1 MVGIIPEDKINEI
14 RQSIDIVD
22 IIGEYV
28 HLKKQ
33 GRNYFGLCPFHGEN
47 TPSFS
52 VSPDKQIYHCFGC
65 KAGGNAISFLMDIDG
80 LSFQEAII
88 KLAEKGKI
96 PLDLEIGSE
105 QNRSDSKVN
114 SEKKQMLEAHELLQK
129 FYHHLLVN
137 TKEGQNALEY
147 LVDRGFTLDS
157 IEKFQIGYSLPS
169 WDFVVKLLQ
178 KRGFSLSLMEKAG
191 LIIQKENSDSYFDRF
206 RNRIMF
212 PIQNSKGETIAF
224 AGRSIEKED
233 QPKYLNSPETELFN
247 KSNVLYNFF
256 RAKSFIKKQQQAIL
270 FEGFADVISADKAE
284 LYNGIATMGTSLTE
298 QHVQLIRR
306 MTDTIIICYDSDFAG
321 TEAAYR
327 AANMLTDH
335 HCPIRIAR
343 MPEGFDP
350 DEYIKKYGSE
360 KFRQEIIAGSLTFMA
375 FKMEYHRL
383 GKKLQNEGEKLRY
396 IEKIIEEITNL
407 DKAVERDHYLRQLA
421 DEFSISLDA
430 LKQQQQQMYY
440 AKKKNGHVKQRENNQ
455 NRLFLQQ
462 KSRLLPANQTA
473 ERRLL
478 AHMLQSVDLAF
489 KIKDLLN
496 GIILY
501 YDEHQAILT
510 YLLGFYEEGNEA
522 DTSKFLL
529 YLPDENL
536 RRIVTEL
543 EMMPLN
549 SDVADREIEDYV
561 NQVLKH
567 QKMLKIKEKENL
579 QKKAEQENDFVKAID
594 LAKEIIVLRKS
605 L

>member
-33 GRNYFGLCPFHGEN
+33 GKNYFGLCPFHGEN

-52 VSPDKQIYHCFGC
+52 VSADKQIYHCFGC
-65 KAGGNAISFLMDIDG
+65 GAGGNAISFLMDIDG
-80 LSFQEAII
+80 LNFQEAVI
-88 KLAEKGKI
+88 KLAEKGNI
-96 PLDLEIGSE
+96 PLEIERRSE
-105 QNRSDSKVN
+105 NISADSKVN
-114 SEKKQMLEAHELLQK
+114 NDQKLMKDAHELLAK

-137 TKEGQNALEY
+137 TKEGQKALEY
-147 LVDRGFTLDS
+147 LLERGFTKAS

-169 WDFVVKLLQ
+169 WDFTVKLLQ
-178 KRGFSLSLMEKAG
+178 KRGFELPLMEKAG
-191 LIIQKENSDSYFDRF
+191 LIIKKENDTAYFDRF

-224 AGRSIEKED
+224 SGRAIDKED
-233 QPKYLNSPETELFN
+233 QPKYLNSPETILFN
-247 KSNVLYNFF
+247 KSNILYNYY
-256 RAKSFIKKQQQAIL
+256 RSKGFIKKQQQVVL
-270 FEGFADVISADKAE
+270 FEGFADVISADNAE
-284 LYNGIATMGTSLTE
+284 VNNSIATMGTSLTD

-306 MTDTIIICYDSDFAG
+306 MTDSVIICYDSDFAG
-321 TEAAYR
+321 IEAAFR
-327 AANMLTDH
+327 AGNMLTEQ
-335 HCPIRIAR
+335 HCHIRVAR
-343 MPEGFDP
+343 MPEGLDP
-350 DEYIKKYGSE
+350 DDYIKKYGAE
-360 KFRQEIIAGSLTFMA
+360 KFRQDVIGGSLTFMA
-375 FKMEYHRL
+375 FKMEYYRL
-383 GKKLQNEGEKLRY
+383 GKKLQNEGEKLQY
-396 IEKIIEEITNL
+396 IEKVIEEITKL

-430 LKQQQQQMYY
+430 LKQQQKQMFY
-440 AKKKNGHVKQRENNQ
+440 ATKNKNRHNQKEGNPNRFFIKQEG
-455 NRLFLQQ
+455 
-462 KSRLLPANQTA
+462 RLLPANQTA

-489 KIKDLLN
+489 KINELLN

-510 YLLGFYEEGNEA
+510 YLLGYYEEGNEP
-522 DTSKFLL
+522 DSSKFLL
-529 YLPDENL
+529 YLPDEKL

-549 SDVADREIEDYV
+549 SEVTEREIEDYV

-567 QKMLKIKEKENL
+567 QKMLKIKEKQNL
-579 QKKAEQENDFVKAID
+579 QKKAEQQNDLERALS
-594 LAKEIIVLRKS
+594 LAMEIMQLQKS

>member
-52 VSPDKQIYHCFGC
+52 VSADKQIYHCFGC
-65 KAGGNAISFLMDIDG
+65 GAGGNAISFLMDIDG

-88 KLAEKGKI
+88 KLAEKTNVS
-96 PLDLEIGSE
+96 LDIEKEAEVHTHEPKANI
-105 QNRSDSKVN
+105 
-114 SEKKQMLEAHELLQK
+114 EKKQMKAAHEFLSK

-137 TKEGQNALEY
+137 TKEGQKALEY
-147 LVDRGFTLDS
+147 LLDRGFSKAS
-157 IEKFQIGYSLPS
+157 IEKFQIGYALPS
-169 WDFVVKLLQ
+169 WDFTVKLLQ
-178 KRGFSLSLMEKAG
+178 KRGYELTLMEKAG
-191 LIIQKENSDSYFDRF
+191 LIIKKENDNAYFDRF
-206 RNRIMF
+206 RSRIMF

-224 AGRSIEKED
+224 SGRAIDQDD

-247 KSNVLYNFF
+247 KRSILYNFN
-256 RAKSFIKKQQQAIL
+256 RAKGFIKKQQQAIL
-270 FEGFADVISADKAE
+270 FEGFADVISADNAE
-284 LYNGIATMGTSLTE
+284 INNGIATMGTSLTE

-306 MTDTIIICYDSDFAG
+306 MTDSVIICYDSDFAG
-321 TEAAYR
+321 IEAAFR
-327 AANMLTDH
+327 AGNMLTEQ
-335 HCPIRIAR
+335 HCHIRIAR
-343 MPEGFDP
+343 MPKNLDP
-350 DEYIKKYGSE
+350 DDYIKKYGTE
-360 KFRQEIIAGSLTFMA
+360 KFRQDVIGNSLTFMA
-375 FKMEYHRL
+375 FKMEYYRL
-383 GKKLQNEGEKLRY
+383 GKKLQNEGEKLQY
-396 IEKIIEEITNL
+396 IEKVIEEISRL
-407 DKAVERDHYLRQLA
+407 EKAVERDHYLRQLA
-421 DEFSISLDA
+421 DEFSISLEA
-430 LKQQQQQMYY
+430 LKQQQKQAYY
-440 AKKKNGHVKQRENNQ
+440 TSKRKNKHQTEQKPKQLYIQ
-455 NRLFLQQ
+455 PDGRLF
-462 KSRLLPANQTA
+462 PANQTA

-478 AHMLQSVDLAF
+478 AHMLQNAELAF

-510 YLLGFYEEGNEA
+510 YLLGYYEEGNEPN
-522 DTSKFLL
+522 TSKFLL
-529 YLPDENL
+529 HLPDDKL

-543 EMMPLN
+543 EMMPIN
-549 SDVADREIEDYV
+549 NEVSDKEIEDYV

-579 QKKAEQENDFVKAID
+579 QKKAEQQNDLKKAMS
-594 LAKEIIVLRKS
+594 LAMEIIQLRKS

>member
-52 VSPDKQIYHCFGC
+52 VSTDKQIYHCFGC
-65 KAGGNAISFLMDIDG
+65 GAGGNVISFLMDIDG
-80 LSFQEAII
+80 LSFQEAVM
-88 KLAEKGKI
+88 KLAEKGKVH
-96 PLDLEIGSE
+96 LELEKGLNDHTSKTKDTSE
-105 QNRSDSKVN
+105 
-114 SEKKQMLEAHELLQK
+114 EKQMKEAYELLQK

-137 TKEGQNALEY
+137 TTEGQHALEY
-147 LVDRGFTLDS
+147 LLGRGFSKNS

-169 WDFVVKLLQ
+169 WDFTVKWLN
-178 KRGFSLSLMEKAG
+178 KRGFQLPLLEKAG
-191 LIIQKENSDSYFDRF
+191 LIIKRESDESYFDRF

-224 AGRSIEKED
+224 AGRAIEKED
-233 QPKYLNSPETELFN
+233 QPKYLNSPETILFN
-247 KSNVLYNFF
+247 KSNILYNYY
-256 RAKSFIKKQQQAIL
+256 RAKGFIKKQQQAIL
-270 FEGFADVISADKAE
+270 FEGFADVISADTAE
-284 LYNGIATMGTSLTE
+284 IFNGIATMGTSLTE

-306 MTDTIIICYDSDFAG
+306 MTDSVTICYDSDFAG
-321 TEAAYR
+321 IEAAYR
-327 AANMLTDH
+327 AGKMLSEQN
-335 HCPIRIAR
+335 CNIRIAR
-343 MPEGFDP
+343 MPEGLDP
-350 DEYIKKYGSE
+350 DDYIKKYGAE
-360 KFRQEIIAGSLTFMA
+360 KFRQDVIGASLTFMS
-375 FKMEYHRL
+375 FKMEYFRL
-383 GKKLQNEGEKLRY
+383 GKNLQNEGEKLQY

-430 LKQQQQQMYY
+430 LKQQQKQIFY
-440 AKKKNGHVKQRENNQ
+440 ATKKNRHHQKEVKTKRFYTEQK
-455 NRLFLQQ
+455 NRLF
-462 KSRLLPANQTA
+462 PAHHTA

-478 AHMLQSVDLAF
+478 AHMLQDADVAF
-489 KIKDLLN
+489 KIKELLN

-510 YLLGFYEEGNEA
+510 YLLGFYEEGNEP

-529 YLPDENL
+529 ILPDEKL
-536 RRIVTEL
+536 RGIVTEL

-549 SDVADREIEDYV
+549 SEVTDREIEDYV
-561 NQVLKH
+561 YQVLKH

-579 QKKAEQENDFVKAID
+579 QKKAEQENDREKALS
-594 LAKEIIVLRKS
+594 LAVEILQLRKS

>member
-52 VSPDKQIYHCFGC
+52 VSTDKQIYHCFGC
-65 KAGGNAISFLMDIDG
+65 GAGGNVISFLMDIDG
-80 LSFQEAII
+80 LSFQEAVM
-88 KLAEKGKI
+88 KLAEKGKVH
-96 PLDLEIGSE
+96 LELEKGLNDHTSKTKDTSE
-105 QNRSDSKVN
+105 
-114 SEKKQMLEAHELLQK
+114 EKQMKEAYELLQK

-137 TKEGQNALEY
+137 TTEGQHALEY
-147 LVDRGFTLDS
+147 LLGRGFSKDS

-169 WDFVVKLLQ
+169 WDFTVKWLN
-178 KRGFSLSLMEKAG
+178 KRGFQLPLLEKAG
-191 LIIQKENSDSYFDRF
+191 LIIKRESDESYFDRF

-224 AGRSIEKED
+224 AGRAIEKED
-233 QPKYLNSPETELFN
+233 QPKYLNSPETILFN
-247 KSNVLYNFF
+247 KSNILYNYY
-256 RAKSFIKKQQQAIL
+256 RAKGFIKKQQQAIL
-270 FEGFADVISADKAE
+270 FEGFADVISADTAE
-284 LYNGIATMGTSLTE
+284 IFNGIATMGTSLTE

-306 MTDTIIICYDSDFAG
+306 MTDSVTICYDSDFAG
-321 TEAAYR
+321 IEAAYR
-327 AANMLTDH
+327 AGKMLSEQN
-335 HCPIRIAR
+335 CNIRIAR
-343 MPEGFDP
+343 MPEGLDP
-350 DEYIKKYGSE
+350 DDYIKKYGAE
-360 KFRQEIIAGSLTFMA
+360 KFRQDVIGASLTFMS
-375 FKMEYHRL
+375 FKMEYFRL
-383 GKKLQNEGEKLRY
+383 GKNLQNEGEKLKY

-430 LKQQQQQMYY
+430 LKQQQKQIFY
-440 AKKKNGHVKQRENNQ
+440 ATKKNRHHQKEVKTKRFYTEQK
-455 NRLFLQQ
+455 NRLF
-462 KSRLLPANQTA
+462 PAHHTA

-478 AHMLQSVDLAF
+478 AHMLQDADVAF
-489 KIKDLLN
+489 KIKELLN

-510 YLLGFYEEGNEA
+510 YLLGFYEEGNEP

-529 YLPDENL
+529 ILPDEKL
-536 RRIVTEL
+536 RGIVTEL

-549 SDVADREIEDYV
+549 SEVTDREIEDYV
-561 NQVLKH
+561 YQVLKH

-579 QKKAEQENDFVKAID
+579 QKKAEQENDREKALS
-594 LAKEIIVLRKS
+594 LAVEILQLRKS

>member
-52 VSPDKQIYHCFGC
+52 VSTDKQIYHCFGC
-65 KAGGNAISFLMDIDG
+65 GAGGNVISFLMDIDG
-80 LSFQEAII
+80 LNFQEAVI
-88 KLAEKGKI
+88 KLAGKGNVHLELEKGLNDHISKSK
-96 PLDLEIGSE
+96 DTSE
-105 QNRSDSKVN
+105 
-114 SEKKQMLEAHELLQK
+114 EKQMKEAYELLQK

-137 TKEGQNALEY
+137 TTEGQHALEY
-147 LVDRGFTLDS
+147 LIGRGFSKSS

-169 WDFVVKLLQ
+169 WDFTVKWLN
-178 KRGFSLSLMEKAG
+178 KRGFQLPLLEKAG
-191 LIIQKENSDSYFDRF
+191 LIIQRENDDTYFDRF

-224 AGRSIEKED
+224 AGRAIAKED
-233 QPKYLNSPETELFN
+233 QPKYLNSPETILFN
-247 KSNVLYNFF
+247 KSNILYNYY
-256 RAKSFIKKQQQAIL
+256 RAKGFIKKQQQAIL
-270 FEGFADVISADKAE
+270 FEGFADVISADSAE
-284 LYNGIATMGTSLTE
+284 IFNGIATMGTSLTE

-306 MTDTIIICYDSDFAG
+306 MTDAVTICYDSDFAG
-321 TEAAYR
+321 IEAAYR
-327 AANMLTDH
+327 AGKMLTEQN
-335 HCPIRIAR
+335 CNIRIAR
-343 MPEGFDP
+343 MPEGLDP
-350 DEYIKKYGSE
+350 DDYIKKYGAE
-360 KFRQEIIAGSLTFMA
+360 KFRKDVIGASLTFMS
-375 FKMEYHRL
+375 FKMEYFRL
-383 GKKLQNEGEKLRY
+383 GKNLQNEGEKLQY

-407 DKAVERDHYLRQLA
+407 DRAVERDHYLRQLA

-430 LKQQQQQMYY
+430 LKQQQKQMFY
-440 AKKKNGHVKQRENNQ
+440 ATKKNRH
-455 NRLFLQQ
+455 QQ
-462 KSRLLPANQTA
+462 KEVKTSRFYSEQKNRLLPANQTA

-478 AHMLQSVDLAF
+478 AHMLQDADVAF

-510 YLLGFYEEGNEA
+510 YLLGFYEDGNEP

-529 YLPDENL
+529 ILPDEQL
-536 RRIVTEL
+536 RGIVTEL

-549 SDVADREIEDYV
+549 SEVTDREIEDYV
-561 NQVLKH
+561 YQVLKH

-579 QKKAEQENDFVKAID
+579 QKKAEQENDWKKALS
-594 LAKEIIVLRKS
+594 LAVEILQLRKS

>member
-52 VSPDKQIYHCFGC
+52 VSTDKQIYHCFGC
-65 KAGGNAISFLMDIDG
+65 GAGGNVISFLMDIDG
-80 LSFQEAII
+80 LNFQEAVI
-88 KLAEKGKI
+88 KLAGKGNVHLELEKGLNDHISKSK
-96 PLDLEIGSE
+96 DTSE
-105 QNRSDSKVN
+105 
-114 SEKKQMLEAHELLQK
+114 EKQMKEAYELLQK

-137 TKEGQNALEY
+137 TTEGQHALEY
-147 LVDRGFTLDS
+147 LIGRGFSKSS

-169 WDFVVKLLQ
+169 WDFTVKWLN
-178 KRGFSLSLMEKAG
+178 KRGFQLPLLEKAG
-191 LIIQKENSDSYFDRF
+191 LIIQRENDDTYFDRF

-224 AGRSIEKED
+224 AGRAIAKED
-233 QPKYLNSPETELFN
+233 QPKYLNSPETILFN
-247 KSNVLYNFF
+247 KSNILYNYY
-256 RAKSFIKKQQQAIL
+256 RAKGFIKKQQQAIL
-270 FEGFADVISADKAE
+270 FEGFADVISADSAE
-284 LYNGIATMGTSLTE
+284 IFNGIATMGTSLTE

-306 MTDTIIICYDSDFAG
+306 MTDTVTICYDSDFAG
-321 TEAAYR
+321 IEAAYR
-327 AANMLTDH
+327 AGKMLTEQN
-335 HCPIRIAR
+335 CNIRIAR
-343 MPEGFDP
+343 MPEGLDP
-350 DEYIKKYGSE
+350 DDYIKKYGAE
-360 KFRQEIIAGSLTFMA
+360 KFRKDVIGASLTFMS
-375 FKMEYHRL
+375 FKMEYFRL
-383 GKKLQNEGEKLRY
+383 GKNLQNEGERLQY

-407 DKAVERDHYLRQLA
+407 DRAVERDHYLRQLA

-430 LKQQQQQMYY
+430 LKQQQKQMFY
-440 AKKKNGHVKQRENNQ
+440 ATKKNRH
-455 NRLFLQQ
+455 QQ
-462 KSRLLPANQTA
+462 KEVKTSRFYSEQKNRLLPANQTA

-478 AHMLQSVDLAF
+478 AHMLQDADVAF

-510 YLLGFYEEGNEA
+510 YLLGFYEDGNEP

-529 YLPDENL
+529 ILPDEQL
-536 RRIVTEL
+536 RGIVTEL

-549 SDVADREIEDYV
+549 SEVTDREIEDYV
-561 NQVLKH
+561 YQVLKH

-579 QKKAEQENDFVKAID
+579 QKKAEQENDWKKALS
-594 LAKEIIVLRKS
+594 LAVEILQLRKS

>member
-52 VSPDKQIYHCFGC
+52 VSTDKQIYHCFGC
-65 KAGGNAISFLMDIDG
+65 GAGGNVISFLMDIDG
-80 LSFQEAII
+80 LSFQEAVM
-88 KLAEKGKI
+88 KLAEKGKVH
-96 PLDLEIGSE
+96 LELEKGLNDHTSKTKDTSE
-105 QNRSDSKVN
+105 
-114 SEKKQMLEAHELLQK
+114 EKQMKEAYELLQK

-137 TKEGQNALEY
+137 TTEGQHALEY
-147 LVDRGFTLDS
+147 LLGRGFSKDS

-169 WDFVVKLLQ
+169 WDFTVKWLN
-178 KRGFSLSLMEKAG
+178 KRGFQLPLLEKAG
-191 LIIQKENSDSYFDRF
+191 IIIKRESDESYFDRF

-224 AGRSIEKED
+224 AGRAIEKED
-233 QPKYLNSPETELFN
+233 QPKYLNSPETILFN
-247 KSNVLYNFF
+247 KSNILYNYY
-256 RAKSFIKKQQQAIL
+256 RAKGFIKKQQQAIL
-270 FEGFADVISADKAE
+270 FEGFADVISADTAE
-284 LYNGIATMGTSLTE
+284 IFNGIATMGTSLTE

-306 MTDTIIICYDSDFAG
+306 MTDSVTICYDSDFAG
-321 TEAAYR
+321 IEAAYR
-327 AANMLTDH
+327 AGKMLSEQN
-335 HCPIRIAR
+335 CNIRIAR
-343 MPEGFDP
+343 MPEGLDP
-350 DEYIKKYGSE
+350 DDYIKKYGAE
-360 KFRQEIIAGSLTFMA
+360 KFRQDVIGASLTFMS
-375 FKMEYHRL
+375 FKMEYFRL
-383 GKKLQNEGEKLRY
+383 GKNLQNEGEKLQY

-430 LKQQQQQMYY
+430 LKQQQKQIFY
-440 AKKKNGHVKQRENNQ
+440 ATKKNRHHQKEVKTKRFYTEQK
-455 NRLFLQQ
+455 NRLF
-462 KSRLLPANQTA
+462 PAHHTA

-478 AHMLQSVDLAF
+478 AHMLQDADVAF
-489 KIKDLLN
+489 KIKELLN

-510 YLLGFYEEGNEA
+510 YLLGFYEEGNEP

-529 YLPDENL
+529 ILPDEKL
-536 RRIVTEL
+536 RGIVTEL

-549 SDVADREIEDYV
+549 SEVTDREIEDYV
-561 NQVLKH
+561 YQVLKH

-579 QKKAEQENDFVKAID
+579 QKKAEQENDREKALS
-594 LAKEIIVLRKS
+594 LAVEILQLRKS

>member
-52 VSPDKQIYHCFGC
+52 VSTDKQIYHCFGC
-65 KAGGNAISFLMDIDG
+65 GAGGNVISFLMDIDG
-80 LSFQEAII
+80 LSFQEAVM
-88 KLAEKGKI
+88 KLAEKGKVH
-96 PLDLEIGSE
+96 LELEKGLNDHTSKTKDTSE
-105 QNRSDSKVN
+105 
-114 SEKKQMLEAHELLQK
+114 EKQMKEAYELLQK

-137 TKEGQNALEY
+137 TTEGQHALEY
-147 LVDRGFTLDS
+147 LLGRGFSKDS

-169 WDFVVKLLQ
+169 WDFTVKWLN
-178 KRGFSLSLMEKAG
+178 KRGFQLPLLEKAG
-191 LIIQKENSDSYFDRF
+191 LIIKRESDESYFDRF

-224 AGRSIEKED
+224 AGRAIEKED
-233 QPKYLNSPETELFN
+233 QPKYLNSPETILFN
-247 KSNVLYNFF
+247 KSNILYNYY
-256 RAKSFIKKQQQAIL
+256 RAKGFIKKQQQAIL
-270 FEGFADVISADKAE
+270 FEGFADVISADTAE
-284 LYNGIATMGTSLTE
+284 IFNGIATMGTSLTE

-306 MTDTIIICYDSDFAG
+306 MTDSVTICYDSDFAG
-321 TEAAYR
+321 IEAAYR
-327 AANMLTDH
+327 AGKMLSEQN
-335 HCPIRIAR
+335 CNIRIAR
-343 MPEGFDP
+343 MPEGLDP
-350 DEYIKKYGSE
+350 DDYIKKYGAE
-360 KFRQEIIAGSLTFMA
+360 KFRQDVIGASLTFMS
-375 FKMEYHRL
+375 FKMEYFRL
-383 GKKLQNEGEKLRY
+383 GKNLQNEGEKLQY

-430 LKQQQQQMYY
+430 LKQQQKQMFY
-440 AKKKNGHVKQRENNQ
+440 ANKKNRHHQKEVKTKRFYTEQK
-455 NRLFLQQ
+455 NRLF
-462 KSRLLPANQTA
+462 PAHHTA

-478 AHMLQSVDLAF
+478 AHMLQDADVAF
-489 KIKDLLN
+489 KIKELLN

-510 YLLGFYEEGNEA
+510 YLLGFYEEGNEPN
-522 DTSKFLL
+522 TSKFLL
-529 YLPDENL
+529 ILPDEKL
-536 RRIVTEL
+536 RGIVTEL

-549 SDVADREIEDYV
+549 SEVTDREIEDYV
-561 NQVLKH
+561 YQVLKH

-579 QKKAEQENDFVKAID
+579 QKKAEQENDREKALS
-594 LAKEIIVLRKS
+594 LAVEILQLRKS

>member
-52 VSPDKQIYHCFGC
+52 VSTDKQIYHCFGC
-65 KAGGNAISFLMDIDG
+65 GAGGNVISFLMDIDG
-80 LSFQEAII
+80 LSFQEAVM
-88 KLAEKGKI
+88 KLAEKGKVH
-96 PLDLEIGSE
+96 LELEKGLNDHTSKTKDTSE
-105 QNRSDSKVN
+105 
-114 SEKKQMLEAHELLQK
+114 EKQMKEAYELLQK

-137 TKEGQNALEY
+137 TTEGQHALEY
-147 LVDRGFTLDS
+147 LLGRGFSKDS

-169 WDFVVKLLQ
+169 WDFTVKWLN
-178 KRGFSLSLMEKAG
+178 KRGFQLPLLEKAG
-191 LIIQKENSDSYFDRF
+191 LIIKRESDESYFDRF

-224 AGRSIEKED
+224 AGRAIEKED
-233 QPKYLNSPETELFN
+233 QPKYLNSPETILFN
-247 KSNVLYNFF
+247 KSNILYNYY
-256 RAKSFIKKQQQAIL
+256 RAKGFIKKQQQAIL
-270 FEGFADVISADKAE
+270 FEGFADVISADTAE
-284 LYNGIATMGTSLTE
+284 IFNGIATMGTSLTE

-306 MTDTIIICYDSDFAG
+306 MTDSVTICYDSDFAG
-321 TEAAYR
+321 IEAAYR
-327 AANMLTDH
+327 AGKMLSEQN
-335 HCPIRIAR
+335 CNIRIAR
-343 MPEGFDP
+343 MPEGLDP
-350 DEYIKKYGSE
+350 DDYIKKYGAE
-360 KFRQEIIAGSLTFMA
+360 KFRQDVIGASLTFMS
-375 FKMEYHRL
+375 FKMEYFRL
-383 GKKLQNEGEKLRY
+383 GKNLQNEGEKLQY

-430 LKQQQQQMYY
+430 LKQQQKQMFY
-440 AKKKNGHVKQRENNQ
+440 ANKKNRHHQKEVNTKRFYTEQK
-455 NRLFLQQ
+455 NRLF
-462 KSRLLPANQTA
+462 PAHHTA

-478 AHMLQSVDLAF
+478 AHMLQDADVAF
-489 KIKDLLN
+489 KIKELLN

-510 YLLGFYEEGNEA
+510 YLLGFYEEGNEPN
-522 DTSKFLL
+522 TSKFLL
-529 YLPDENL
+529 ILPDEKL
-536 RRIVTEL
+536 RGIVTEL

-549 SDVADREIEDYV
+549 SEVTDREIEDYV
-561 NQVLKH
+561 YQVLKH

-579 QKKAEQENDFVKAID
+579 QKKAEQENDREKALS
-594 LAKEIIVLRKS
+594 LAVEILQLRKS

>member
-1 MVGIIPEDKINEI
+1 MVGMIPEDKINEI

-22 IIGEYV
+22 VIGDYV

-65 KAGGNAISFLMDIDG
+65 GAGGNAISFLMDIDG
-80 LSFQEAII
+80 LNFQEAVI
-88 KLAEKGKI
+88 KLADKGKVQLDIEKG
-96 PLDLEIGSE
+96 SE
-105 QNRSDSKVN
+105 EKHFDSKVN
-114 SEKKQMLEAHELLQK
+114 TEDKQMHDAHQLLQK

-147 LVDRGFTLDS
+147 LLNRGFTKSS

-169 WDFVVKLLQ
+169 WDFTVKLLQ
-178 KRGFSLSLMEKAG
+178 KRGFQLPIMEKAG
-191 LIIQKENSDSYFDRF
+191 LIIKKENDETYFDRF

-212 PIQNSKGETIAF
+212 PIQNIKGETIAF
-224 AGRSIEKED
+224 AGRSIDKED
-233 QPKYLNSPETELFN
+233 QPKYLNSPETKIFN
-247 KSNVLYNFF
+247 KSSILYNYF
-256 RAKSFIKKQQQAIL
+256 RAKSSIKKQQQAIL
-270 FEGFADVISADKAE
+270 FEGFADVISADNAE
-284 LYNGIATMGTSLTE
+284 IYNGIATMGTSLTE

-306 MTDTIIICYDSDFAG
+306 MTDTVIICYDSDFAG
-321 TEAAYR
+321 IEAAYR
-327 AANMLTDH
+327 AGNMLSDQS
-335 HCPIRIAR
+335 CNIRIAR
-343 MPEGFDP
+343 MPEGLDP
-350 DEYIKKYGSE
+350 DDYIKKYGTE
-360 KFRQEIIAGSLTFMA
+360 KFRQDVIGGSLTFMA

-383 GKKLQNEGEKLRY
+383 GKKLQNEGEKLHY
-396 IEKIIEEITNL
+396 IEKIIEEITKL

-430 LKQQQQQMYY
+430 LKQQQKQMFYV
-440 AKKKNGHVKQRENNQ
+440 AKKKNYPSKEEKTNNFFIQ
-455 NRLFLQQ
+455 KDHRLY
-462 KSRLLPANQTA
+462 PANQTA

-478 AHMLQSVDLAF
+478 AHMLQNVDIAF

-510 YLLGFYEEGNEA
+510 YLLGYYEEGNEPN
-522 DTSKFLL
+522 SSNFLL
-529 YLPDENL
+529 YLPDEKL

-549 SDVADREIEDYV
+549 SEVTDQEIEDYV

-579 QKKAEQENDFVKAID
+579 QKKAEQQNDLNKAIS
-594 LAKEIIVLRKS
+594 LAKEIIQLRKS

>member
-114 SEKKQMLEAHELLQK
+114 IEKKQMLEAHELLQK

-335 HCPIRIAR
+335 HCQIRIAR

-549 SDVADREIEDYV
+549 SEVADREIEDYV